1 MCVCSQIC
9 VYPCTDTG
17 SWYHLDTQRHTQS
30 SFLVVMPPGH
40 LCPYSCVLSDAC
52 VPHCSLF
59 RLFPQQSP
67 CLLITHL
74 HHCIGIFQSS
84 VPSSWPSFTLLRSL
98 PGLTSSH
105 ASALSLLSLQG
116 EPCLVPPL
124 SCPVSVS
131 AGVCEPNLRWKGGAG
146 GCSAS
151 FPQGRTVYSGICS
164 LSLHQSTDLLRTPA
178 VCLAARPLC

>member
-1 MCVCSQIC
+1 
-9 VYPCTDTG
+9 
-17 SWYHLDTQRHTQS
+17 
-30 SFLVVMPPGH
+30 MPPGH

-84 VPSSWPSFTLLRSL
+84 VPSSWPSSTLLRSL

-146 GCSAS
+146 GAGGVLCL
-151 FPQGRTVYSGICS
+151 
-164 LSLHQSTDLLRTPA
+164 LSTRQNCLLRHLLTLTPSINRLTQNTCCVPGSQA
-178 VCLAARPLC
+178 SVLGDGAGALSDTVQM